1 MNKLILVSI
10 LLLSVFSACSK
21 KSKDPLIGHV
31 YMYQNGNEKQT
42 VGFSDEKI
50 YLVWDDSLGKESFEG
65 NYTTKYINDTTA
77 VITLK
82 EKPKSWESLE
92 WNILIRENGILS
104 VASKKFYNLKA
115 ENKK

>member
-1 MNKLILVSI
+1 MKKLILISI
-10 LLLSVFSACSK
+10 LLLSVLSACSK

-31 YMYQNGNEKQT
+31 YTYQNGTEKQT

-50 YLVWDDSLGKESFEG
+50 YLIWDDSLGKESFES
-65 NYTTKYINDTTA
+65 NYTTKYTNDSTA

-92 WNILIRENGILS
+92 WNILIRESGILS
-104 VASKKFYNLKA
+104 VSSKKFYNLKT